1 MEVPFRPSER
11 SSLGVEVELA
21 LVDVESGALV
31 GAAPSVLAEL
41 AARHGVE
48 EHPRIKAELYQCTLE
63 AITGICDTV
72 ADARADIQEGI
83 DEIRS
88 VVEPQGIDVISAG
101 LHPFTP
107 WQSQERSVGERYE
120 AIVERIQWPA
130 RRLITH
136 GVHFHVG
143 VRSAEKSIAI
153 TNALS
158 TTLPLFLAL
167 SSSSPYWHGMDT
179 GLSSARTK
187 VFEALPS
194 TGLPPQLADWAEFER
209 FMTSLINAGTIAT
222 IREVW
227 WDIRPH
233 PNFGTVELRMCD
245 AMPTLAETCSLAALA
260 QCSVARYDELLDRGY
275 QLPSDRDWV
284 LRENKWRAARHGLQA
299 TLVVD
304 SSGRTR
310 PITNLIEE
318 AVEELMPTARRLDCA
333 DELAG
338 IYNIIATGNSSTRQ
352 RKVHAETGSLAEV
365 VTSLRAELRTDTP
378 GATRL

>member
-11 SSLGVEVELA
+11 SSLGVEVEFA
-21 LVDVESGALV
+21 LVDVESGSLV
-31 GAAPSVLAEL
+31 GAAPAVLAEL

-63 AITGICDTV
+63 VITGICDTV
-72 ADARADIQEGI
+72 ADARTDIQEGI

-88 VVEPQGIDVISAG
+88 IVEPQGIDVISAG

-245 AMPTLAETCSLAALA
+245 AMPTMAETCSLAALA

-284 LRENKWRAARHGLQA
+284 LRENKWRAARHGLEA

-304 SSGRTR
+304 PSGRTR
-310 PITNLIEE
+310 PIANLIEE

-338 IYNIIATGNSSTRQ
+338 IYDIIATGNSSTRQ